1 MKTALK
7 ISLII
12 LIAAIPSTLHAQFER
27 YGLEGHIVYDV
38 AAYGSTVYA
47 ATDQGAYARYRYA
60 GRDTGWVLLGLK
72 GKTVRTIYPHQFGP
86 IGYAVTAGVDRK
98 SGDPDSTLVYCTQ
111 YSDTAWAPV
120 DTGIAR
126 TEING
131 IRSIRGFPTLAI
143 CGETF
148 AGGDGKVYRR
158 PPYPWEKV
166 FDIGIGATNVVRAN
180 EEDAT
185 IWVGGETGIFAPYIS
200 VSPDKGKTWNT
211 SFPNLGG
218 DNACNALAFA
228 HGPRPMVYAGMEGAV
243 ITSKDSGRTWTSTTL
258 SGTPYYFYG
267 LAVYEYGSQPLWVFA
282 GGSTS
287 TGQFGLYQGN
297 IAGSQWTALSPP
309 FSTKGIRCLALEP
322 GTLFM
327 GTQGDGVLL
336 YKFITPSLPNDRTP
350 ERFSLEQNYP
360 NPFNP
365 GTTIIFATPVGARLA
380 VSLQVFDILGRHVEA
395 LVDQSMEGGTHEVP
409 FDGTGLPAGIYCYRL
424 TAGTFVATKKMM
436 LLR

>member
-1 MKTALK
+1 MKSTLNFL
-7 ISLII
+7 LIF
-12 LIAAIPSTLHAQFER
+12 LFAAIPSMLRAQFER
-27 YGLEGHIVYDV
+27 YGLEGRIVYDLAV
-38 AAYGSTVYA
+38 YGSTIYA
-47 ATDQGAYARYRYA
+47 ATDQGAYARYRFA

-86 IGYAVTAGVDRK
+86 IGYAVTAGVERK
-98 SGDPDSTLVYCTQ
+98 PGDPESTLVYCSQ
-111 YSDTAWAPV
+111 FSDTAWAPA

-126 TEING
+126 TTING

-148 AGGDGKVYRR
+148 AGGEGKVYRR

-166 FDIGIGATNVVRAN
+166 FDIGIGVTNVVRTR
-180 EEDAT
+180 EDDAT
-185 IWVGGETGIFAPYIS
+185 VWVGGETGIFAPYIS

-218 DNACNALAFA
+218 DNACNSLAFA
-228 HGPRPMVYAGMEGAV
+228 HGPAPVVYAGMEGSV
-243 ITSKDSGRTWTSTTL
+243 ITSKDSGRTWTSTAL

-267 LAVYEYGSQPLWVFA
+267 LAVYEYGSQSLWAFA

-287 TGQFGLYQGN
+287 TGQFGLYLGN

-309 FSTKGIRCLALEP
+309 FSTTGIRCLTTEP
-322 GTLFM
+322 GSLFM

-336 YKFITPSLPNDRTP
+336 YKFITPSVSRDGFPD
-350 ERFSLEQNYP
+350 RFSLEQNYP

-365 GTTIIFATPVGARLA
+365 TTRLEIGISTPGF
-380 VSLQVFDILGRHVEA
+380 VSVKVYDLLGRCVST
-395 LVDQSMEGGTHEVP
+395 LVDERR
-409 FDGTGLPAGIYCYRL
+409 PAGTYTVMWDAERFPAGVYLCRL
-424 TAGTFVATKKMM
+424 TSGSFTATKKMV

>member
-1 MKTALK
+1 MKSPLNFF
-7 ISLII
+7 LIF
-12 LIAAIPSTLHAQFER
+12 LIAAIPSMLRAQFER
-27 YGLEGHIVYDV
+27 YGLEGRIVYDLAV
-38 AAYGSTVYA
+38 YGSTIYA
-47 ATDQGAYARYRYA
+47 ATDQGAYARYRFA

-86 IGYAVTAGVDRK
+86 IGYAVTAGVERK
-98 SGDPDSTLVYCTQ
+98 PGDPESTLVYCSQ
-111 YSDTAWAPV
+111 FSDTAWAPA

-126 TEING
+126 TTING

-148 AGGDGKVYRR
+148 AGGEGKVYRR

-166 FDIGIGATNVVRAN
+166 FDIGIGVTNVVRTR
-180 EEDAT
+180 EDDAT
-185 IWVGGETGIFAPYIS
+185 VWVGGETGIFAPYIS

-218 DNACNALAFA
+218 DNACNSLAFA
-228 HGPRPMVYAGMEGAV
+228 HGPAPVVYAGMEGSV
-243 ITSKDSGRTWTSTTL
+243 ITSKDSGRTWTSTAL

-267 LAVYEYGSQPLWVFA
+267 LAVYEYGSQSLWVFA

-287 TGQFGLYQGN
+287 TGQFGLYLGN

-309 FSTKGIRCLALEP
+309 FSTTGIRCLTTEP
-322 GTLFM
+322 GSLFM

-336 YKFITPSLPNDRTP
+336 YKFITPSVSRDGFPD
-350 ERFSLEQNYP
+350 RFSLEQNYP

-365 GTTIIFATPVGARLA
+365 TTRLEIGISTPGF
-380 VSLQVFDILGRHVEA
+380 VSVKVYDLLGRCVST
-395 LVDQSMEGGTHEVP
+395 LVDERR
-409 FDGTGLPAGIYCYRL
+409 PAGTYTVMWDAERFPAGVYLCRL
-424 TAGTFVATKKMM
+424 TSGSFTATKKMV